1 MPDLLMHSTQKPL
14 IWAPHPQDMIQSEYR
29 ELSATDYSNEELFE
43 LLLVEPELIASMHK
57 RVSSL
62 DIPVQ
67 AAYTA
72 YLLPHL
78 LPPELSKDFKH
89 FTRQALSLSREAA
102 LMHPL
107 IICPLPSHAQY
118 KDALVLDTGLSKLIE
133 SYQDFLSY
141 ADSLQ
146 ADALYISGLS
156 LSQDSVDE
164 LYSAESSSA
173 ELTSAYLS
181 KNSKTESL
189 SQLLEEILAPL
200 SLKSPLIFGL
210 SALSSKE
217 AKDIKDLKDIKN
229 IKGLEGD
236 VAQPA
241 HLAQLGLENP
251 QKLAKS
257 AAAFLDKLSANTSSP
272 TILMLEDLVYQAAP
286 SYMRAFIT
294 SFEELMQDKNRV
306 LPSYACALTKLSN
319 QFDQKQELNSGTTQS
334 QDRRIFNKA
343 QLEQDEFEELSRLA
357 LELRDLHIQLI
368 HTGRG
373 MGIREALILSQ
384 AFD

>member
-14 IWAPHPQDMIQSEYR
+14 IWAPHPQDMIQSEYL
-29 ELSATDYSNEELFE
+29 ELSATAYSNDELFE
-43 LLLVEPELIASMHK
+43 MLLVEPELIVSMHR

-67 AAYTA
+67 ATYTA
-72 YLLPHL
+72 YSLPHL

-89 FTRQALSLSREAA
+89 FTRKALNLSREAA

-118 KDALVLDTGLSKLIE
+118 KDALALDSGLSKLIE

-141 ADSLQ
+141 VDGLQ

-164 LYSAESSSA
+164 LSGAEQSN
-173 ELTSAYLS
+173 
-181 KNSKTESL
+181 KPKTESL

-200 SLKSPLIFGL
+200 SLKSPLILGL
-210 SALSSKE
+210 SALRSKE
-217 AKDIKDLKDIKN
+217 AKGPKD
-229 IKGLEGD
+229 LEGD
-236 VAQPA
+236 FAQPA
-241 HLAQLGLENP
+241 NLAQLGLEDP
-251 QKLAKS
+251 QKLAKG

-272 TILMLEDLVYQAAP
+272 TILMLEDLAYQAAP
-286 SYMRAFIT
+286 SFMCAFIA

-306 LPSYACALTKLSN
+306 LPAYACALTNLNN
-319 QFDQKQELNSGTTQS
+319 QFDQKQGLKSGVMQN

-343 QLEQDEFEELSRLA
+343 QFQQDEFDELSRLA
-357 LELRDLHIQLI
+357 IELRDLHIQLI

-384 AFD
+384 ALD